1 MKIERKISEME
12 ILKVFRDLNL
22 DDASKRDR
30 FLKLPELGDWEYGK
44 KEKEIHENQDTW
56 NNTGT
61 RPSENGNA

>member
-1 MKIERKISEME
+1 M
-12 ILKVFRDLNL
+12 

-61 RPSENGNA
+61 RPSENRNA